1 MLKIILSGC
10 NGRMGQMITSVVAGR
25 DDMEIVA
32 GIDVN
37 NVRLSNYPVYQ
48 QAAQCTDQ
56 ADAVVDFSAG
66 TALEGIL
73 AYCKSRNLPVV
84 LCTTGYSVEQVEA
97 IKAAS
102 RDIPVLRSGN
112 MSLGVNLLMEL
123 VRNAAR
129 TLGADFDI
137 EIIEK
142 HHNQKKDAPSGTALM
157 LADAARE
164 GREEELEL
172 VCGRSGASCKRQPG
186 EIGISAMRGG
196 TIVGEHSV
204 IFAGNSEII
213 ELKHSALSRELFAT
227 GALRAAAFLANKSA
241 GLYSMADVVA
251 EAE

>member
-10 NGRMGQMITSVVAGR
+10 NGRMGQMITSIAAGR
-25 DDMEIVA
+25 EDMEIIA

-37 NVRLSNYPVYQ
+37 NVQLSYYPVYQ
-48 QAAQCTDQ
+48 QASLCSAP
-56 ADAVVDFSAG
+56 ADVLVDFSAG
-66 TALEGIL
+66 AALESVL
-73 AYCKSRNLPVV
+73 EYCKSRNLPVV
-84 LCTTGYSVEQVEA
+84 LCTTGYSDEQVES

-102 RDIPVLRSGN
+102 LEIPVLRSGN

-123 VRNAAR
+123 VRSAAR

-172 VCGRSGASCKRQPG
+172 VCGRSGASCKRQAN

-227 GALRAAAFLANKSA
+227 GALRAAAFLAKKSA